1 MNKKLAVILSLG
13 LLLLLSGCDL
23 PIVIDSKGTI
33 GEQEVRLVRDAILLM
48 LIVVVPV
55 IIMTVV
61 FAWKYRASNKRAHY
75 APNFHHSNVI
85 EAAVWFIPIMIILV
99 LATITWRTTHEL
111 DPYQP
116 LEIPNTNKPITI
128 EAVALDWKWLFI
140 YPEQNIAS
148 VNLVEFPVN
157 TPVNFKITADA
168 PMNAFQIPQLGGQI
182 YAMAGMQTKLHLI
195 SDTPGD
201 YFGRAVNFSGAGFSG
216 MQFVARVSTQADF
229 DKWVISV
236 KSSPDKLSGDEYK
249 KLAAP
254 SENNP
259 VKTYGEVQPHLFE
272 NIIMKFMMPGM
283 DDLNVDHSNMANM
296 DDMKDMHDMDM
307 KH

>member
-13 LLLLLSGCDL
+13 LLLLLSGCNL
-23 PIVIDSKGTI
+23 PIVIDSKGVI
-33 GEQEVRLVRDAILLM
+33 GTEEVRLVRDAILLM

-61 FAWKYRASNKRAHY
+61 FAWKFRASNKRAHY
-75 APNFHHSNVI
+75 APNFHHSNAI
-85 EAAVWFIPIMIILV
+85 EAAVWFIPIIIILV
-99 LATITWRTTHEL
+99 LGTITWRTTHEL
-111 DPYQP
+111 DPYKP
-116 LEIPNTNKPITI
+116 LEVEKAKPAITI

-148 VNLVEFPVN
+148 VNLVEIPVN

-201 YFGRAVNFSGAGFSG
+201 YFGRAVNFSGEGFSG

-229 DKWVISV
+229 DNWVSSV
-236 KSSPDKLSGDEYK
+236 KSNPNTLNSDEYK
-249 KLAAP
+249 KLAQP
-254 SENNP
+254 SANNP
-259 VKTYGEVQPHLFE
+259 VTTYGNVVPHIFE

-283 DDLNVDHSNMANM
+283 DNLDQDHSNIQM
-296 DDMKDMHDMDM
+296 MH
-307 KH
+307 